1 MTTGV
6 RIKRENAPKAQCLVC
21 SKWLVLIPVNII
33 IKVNDEKDER
43 KTDGRE
49 EC

>member
-21 SKWLVLIPVNII
+21 SKWLVLIPVSII
-33 IKVNDEKDER
+33 IKVNDEKAER